1 MKDKD
6 NEFYRRADAHIDLS
20 NAQISEDV
28 GKGKVSASFMYSVA
42 RFNAW
47 ISACGW
53 GSSKELAAAKED
65 AIEYFVSE
73 YRKMLEESLDDY
85 VENFEKY
92 MRQPE

>member
-1 MKDKD
+1 MKKMD
-6 NEFYRRADAHIDLS
+6 NEFYQLADAHIDLS
-20 NAQISEDV
+20 NAQISEQV

-53 GSSKELAAAKED
+53 GSSKELAEAKED
-65 AIEYFVSE
+65 AIEYFIGE

-85 VENFEKY
+85 IENFDKY
-92 MRQPE
+92 MKLPE